1 MRISDWSS
9 DVGSS
14 DLWRNESFNRARSCV
29 LNESNYDGQSSE
41 NHQSPES
48 RSELEGQAEGSPKA
62 RSAQEGKEG
71 RSSARTCLSQRDA
84 SLFRRRRRPPDA
96 RGGFRSEERRVGK
109 ECGSTC
115 RSRWSLY
122 HQKKNQNRT

>member
-84 SLFRRRRRPPDA
+84 PLFRRRRRPPNA
-96 RGGFRSEERRVGK
+96 RGGFPSDRCHR
-109 ECGSTC
+109 
-115 RSRWSLY
+115 RSRTSSEA
-122 HQKKNQNRT
+122 HTAE